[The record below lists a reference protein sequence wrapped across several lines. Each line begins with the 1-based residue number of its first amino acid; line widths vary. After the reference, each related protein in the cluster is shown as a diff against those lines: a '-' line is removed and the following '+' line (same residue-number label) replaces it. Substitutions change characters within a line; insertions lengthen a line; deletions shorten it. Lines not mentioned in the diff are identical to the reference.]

1 MVPLMASDGRSSGF
15 AGARYTKRAA
25 GFGSRPSPA
34 LPAGKRFN
42 EENKL
47 VAAKEHDRMSII
59 DHLDELRKR
68 IMISTIAICVGVAI
82 AFVEKGWVF
91 RIIMAPLVHG
101 TGRPIKLLT
110 LSPTEPFM
118 SVLKVSIYFGL
129 LLALPVL
136 LWQLWAFV
144 MPALYE
150 NEKKKV
156 LPYVLFTTVL
166 FVCGVLFGYY
176 VVLPIGLKFLVG
188 YGGPI
193 FDQQQRAG
201 EYISFVTLFLLA
213 FGVVF
218 EMPAVIVLLA
228 SADLVGHRRLRSSR
242 KYAIVAIAFAAMV
255 LTPSQDPVSMLLM
268 MAPLI
273 LLYELG
279 IVLARI
285 IDRRRVKRGREEA
298 AKETAAA

>member
-1 MVPLMASDGRSSGF
+1 
-15 AGARYTKRAA
+15 
-25 GFGSRPSPA
+25 
-34 LPAGKRFN
+34 
-42 EENKL
+42 
-47 VAAKEHDRMSII
+47 VAKKEHERMSIVE
-59 DHLDELRKR
+59 HLDELRKR
-68 IMISTIAICVGVAI
+68 IMISVIAICVGVAI
-82 AFVEKGWVF
+82 AFIAKDWVF

-101 TGRPIKLLT
+101 TGQPIQLLT

-136 LWQLWAFV
+136 LWQMWAFI

-150 NEKKKV
+150 NEKKRV

-166 FVCGVLFGYY
+166 FAGGVLFGYY

-188 YGGPI
+188 YGGDI
-193 FDQQQRAG
+193 FNQQQRAG

-242 KYAIVAIAFAAMV
+242 KYTLVGIAAAAMV

-285 IDRRRVKRGREEA
+285 IDRRRVKRERDAA
-298 AKETAAA
+298 AKEAAE

>member
-1 MVPLMASDGRSSGF
+1 
-15 AGARYTKRAA
+15 
-25 GFGSRPSPA
+25 
-34 LPAGKRFN
+34 
-42 EENKL
+42 
-47 VAAKEHDRMSII
+47 VADKEHDRMSVVE
-59 DHLDELRKR
+59 HLDELRKR
-68 IMISTIAICVGVAI
+68 IMISVIAICVGVAI
-82 AFVEKGWVF
+82 AFIAKDWVF

-101 TGRPIKLLT
+101 TGQPIKLLT

-136 LWQLWAFV
+136 LWQLWAFI

-156 LPYVLFTTVL
+156 LPYVLFTTAL
-166 FVCGVLFGYY
+166 FAAGVLFGYY

-188 YGGPI
+188 YGGDI

-242 KYAIVAIAFAAMV
+242 KYTIIGIAFAAMV

-285 IDRRRVKRGREEA
+285 IDRRRVKRERDAA
-298 AKETAAA
+298 AKEAAE

>member
-1 MVPLMASDGRSSGF
+1 V
-15 AGARYTKRAA
+15 TTT
-25 GFGSRPSPA
+25 
-34 LPAGKRFN
+34 
-42 EENKL
+42 
-47 VAAKEHDRMSII
+47 EHARMSII
-59 DHLDELRKR
+59 EHLGELRKR
-68 IMISTIAICVGVAI
+68 IVISTIAICVGVAF
-82 AFVEKGWVF
+82 AFIEKDWVF
-91 RIIMAPLVHG
+91 RLIMAPLVHG
-101 TGRPIKLLT
+101 TGQPIKLLT

-136 LWQLWAFV
+136 LWQLWAFI

-166 FVCGVLFGYY
+166 FAGGVLFGYY

-188 YGGPI
+188 YGGDI

-218 EMPAVIVLLA
+218 EMPAVMVLLA
-228 SADLVGHRRLRSSR
+228 SAGIVSHHRMRKSR
-242 KYAIVAIAFAAMV
+242 KYALIAIAFAAMV

-268 MAPLI
+268 MGPLI

-279 IVLARI
+279 IILARI
-285 IDRRRVKRGREEA
+285 VNRRRVKRERVAA
-298 AKETAAA
+298 AKEAADAQADEA

>member
-1 MVPLMASDGRSSGF
+1 M
-15 AGARYTKRAA
+15 
-25 GFGSRPSPA
+25 
-34 LPAGKRFN
+34 
-42 EENKL
+42 
-47 VAAKEHDRMSII
+47 AAKEHDRMSII
-59 DHLDELRKR
+59 EHLDELRKR
-68 IMISTIAICVGVAI
+68 IMISSIAIFAGVAI
-82 AFVEKGWVF
+82 AFVEQGWVF

-129 LLALPVL
+129 LLALPIL
-136 LWQLWAFV
+136 LWQLWAFI

-166 FVCGVLFGYY
+166 FACGVLFGYY

-188 YGGPI
+188 YGGAM

-228 SADLVGHRRLRSSR
+228 SADLVGHRRLRASR

-285 IDRRRVKRGREEA
+285 IDRRRVKRERDAEA
-298 AKETAAA
+298 A

>member
-1 MVPLMASDGRSSGF
+1 
-15 AGARYTKRAA
+15 
-25 GFGSRPSPA
+25 
-34 LPAGKRFN
+34 
-42 EENKL
+42 
-47 VAAKEHDRMSII
+47 
-59 DHLDELRKR
+59 
-68 IMISTIAICVGVAI
+68 
-82 AFVEKGWVF
+82 
-91 RIIMAPLVHG
+91 
-101 TGRPIKLLT
+101 
-110 LSPTEPFM
+110 M
-118 SVLKVSIYFGL
+118 SVLKGSIYFGL

-136 LWQLWAFV
+136 LWQLWAFI

-150 NEKKKV
+150 NEKRKV

-166 FVCGVLFGYY
+166 FAAGVLFGYY

-193 FDQQQRAG
+193 FNQQQRAG

-242 KYAIVAIAFAAMV
+242 KYAIVVIAFAAMV

-285 IDRRRVKRGREEA
+285 IDRRRVKREREEA
-298 AKETAAA
+298 AKEAAA

>member
-1 MVPLMASDGRSSGF
+1 M
-15 AGARYTKRAA
+15 
-25 GFGSRPSPA
+25 
-34 LPAGKRFN
+34 
-42 EENKL
+42 
-47 VAAKEHDRMSII
+47 AAKEHDRMSII
-59 DHLDELRKR
+59 EHLGELRKR
-68 IMISTIAICVGVAI
+68 IMISTIAIVLGVAV
-82 AFVEKGWVF
+82 AFIKYDLVF
-91 RIIMAPLVHG
+91 KLIMAPLVRTQG
-101 TGRPIKLLT
+101 QTIKLVT

-118 SVLKVSIYFGL
+118 TVLKVSIYFGL
-129 LLALPVL
+129 FLALPIL
-136 LWQLWAFV
+136 LWQVWAFI

-150 NEKKKV
+150 NEKKRV

-166 FVCGVLFGYY
+166 FAVGVLFGYY

-188 YGGPI
+188 YGGDL

-201 EYISFVTLFLLA
+201 EYVSFVTLFLLA

-218 EMPAVIVLLA
+218 EMPAVMVLLA

-242 KYAIVAIAFAAMV
+242 KYAIVGIAFAAMV

-268 MAPLI
+268 MGPLI

-285 IDRRRVKRGREEA
+285 IDRRRIKREREA
-298 AKETAAA
+298 ATE

>member
-1 MVPLMASDGRSSGF
+1 M
-15 AGARYTKRAA
+15 TTT
-25 GFGSRPSPA
+25 
-34 LPAGKRFN
+34 
-42 EENKL
+42 
-47 VAAKEHDRMSII
+47 EHARMSII
-59 DHLDELRKR
+59 EHLGELRRR
-68 IMISTIAICVGVAI
+68 IVISTIAICVAVAF
-82 AFVEKGWVF
+82 AFIEKDWVF

-101 TGRPIKLLT
+101 TGQPIKLLT

-129 LLALPVL
+129 LLALPVI
-136 LWQLWAFV
+136 LWQLWAFI

-150 NEKKKV
+150 NEKKRV

-166 FVCGVLFGYY
+166 FAGGVLFGYY

-188 YGGPI
+188 YGGDI

-218 EMPAVIVLLA
+218 EMPAIMVLLA
-228 SADLVGHRRLRSSR
+228 SAGIVSHHRMRRSR
-242 KYAIVAIAFAAMV
+242 KYALIGIAFAAMV

-268 MAPLI
+268 MGPLV

-279 IVLARI
+279 ILLARI
-285 IDRRRVKRGREEA
+285 VARRRVKREREAA
-298 AKETAAA
+298 AKEAAE